1 MTDVG
6 DIRSLERLLLPLRRE
21 LNAEV
26 ASALLRMKVDEEVQ
40 ARYDELAGKNTNG
53 TLAVEERNE
62 LASLVRV
69 NSLLGVLMADTAEHL
84 RPHPS
89 PLKGD
94 QAIRRLQA

>member
-40 ARYDELAGKNTNG
+40 ARYDELAEKT
-53 TLAVEERNE
+53 RME
-62 LASLVRV
+62 L
-69 NSLLGVLMADTAEHL
+69 
-84 RPHPS
+84 S
-89 PLKGD
+89 PLKSGTNWL
-94 QAIRRLQA
+94 RLSASTRCSGC

>member
-40 ARYDELAGKNTNG
+40 ARYDELAGKNTDG

-69 NSLLGVLMADTAEHL
+69 NSLLGVLMAEARAFL
-84 RPHPS
+84 QRPTVV
-89 PLKGD
+89 
-94 QAIRRLQA
+94 